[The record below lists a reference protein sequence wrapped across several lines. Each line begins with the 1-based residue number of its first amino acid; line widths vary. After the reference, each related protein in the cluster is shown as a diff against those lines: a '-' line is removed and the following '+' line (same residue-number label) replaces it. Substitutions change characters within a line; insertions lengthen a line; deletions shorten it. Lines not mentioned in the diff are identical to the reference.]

1 MRLIHRKWHQGGVRT
16 LLTLTVNG
24 QNFTFDVDPAMPLL
38 WLLRDQLGLTGAKY
52 GCGIGLCGSC
62 TVHVDGQ
69 PRRSCVTTVGSLAGN
84 EITTIEGLS
93 SDGRHLLQRIWQDE
107 NVTQCGYC
115 QPGQI
120 MTAVSLLNAIPNPT
134 DAEIDSAMATVL
146 CRCGTYQRIR
156 RAIRRASLEQ

>member
-1 MRLIHRKWHQGGVRT
+1 
-16 LLTLTVNG
+16 
-24 QNFTFDVDPAMPLL
+24 MPLL